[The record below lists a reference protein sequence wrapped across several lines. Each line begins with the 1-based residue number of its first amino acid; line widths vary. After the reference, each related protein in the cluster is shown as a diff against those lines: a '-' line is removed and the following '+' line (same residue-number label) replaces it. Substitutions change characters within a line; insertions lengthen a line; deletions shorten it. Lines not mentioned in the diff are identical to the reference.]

1 MHCHIA
7 SGYEFPLFLE
17 SIITVPPVDTIGCYG
32 GISTFYCES
41 NRSDVLA
48 INWLIGGNSIT
59 EQDKETH
66 GITINNDN
74 SLSIMGLPINN
85 GINIGCIIVVS
96 TLPYVE
102 TTGATFTVTDPSPI
116 HNLTIQFNND
126 IMTCTWSQPSC
137 IPVNYSYHVT
147 INNKS
152 LIVTDTSIQYTVAS
166 CQSYTVS
173 VTVMDTMQ
181 SEIQSETVTR
191 TVNTNSSFGG
201 TNHQFHFDVLKI
213 QFESNL
219 FHSDIQEA
227 IIDTVTFVSTN
238 ECHVIVQLNVSCR

>member
-85 GINIGCIIVVS
+85 GIIIGCTVIVS
-96 TLPYVE
+96 TPFSTE
-102 TTGATFTVTDPSPI
+102 NKGATFTVNDPFPVQS
-116 HNLTIQFNND
+116 LTIQFNND
-126 IMTCTWSQPSC
+126 TMTCTWSQPSC
-137 IPVNYSYHVT
+137 VPVNYSYHVN
-147 INNKS
+147 INNES
-152 LIVTDTSIQYTVAS
+152 LIVTNTTTIQYTVS
-166 CQSYTVS
+166 FCQSYTVS
-173 VTVMDTMQ
+173 VTVMDTTQ
-181 SEIQSETVTR
+181 PQYQSETV
-191 TVNTNSSFGG
+191 NG
-201 TNHQFHFDVLKI
+201 TNRGGNGIILFNFTSVVWFLCFGLVL
-213 QFESNL
+213 
-219 FHSDIQEA
+219 DIQLVSSP
-227 IIDTVTFVSTN
+227 IVTFDTPDV
-238 ECHVIVQLNVSCR
+238 CIVTLPIRVCQK

>member
-1 MHCHIA
+1 
-7 SGYEFPLFLE
+7 
-17 SIITVPPVDTIGCYG
+17 
-32 GISTFYCES
+32 
-41 NRSDVLA
+41 
-48 INWLIGGNSIT
+48 
-59 EQDKETH
+59 
-66 GITINNDN
+66 
-74 SLSIMGLPINN
+74 MGLPINN
-85 GINIGCIIVVS
+85 DIRIGCIISVS
-96 TLPYVE
+96 TPPYIE
-102 TTGATFTVTDPSPI
+102 TMGATFTVTDPFPVEYVNVDI
-116 HNLTIQFNND
+116 DND

-137 IPVNYSYHVT
+137 VPVNYSYHVT

-227 IIDTVTFVSTN
+227 IIETVTFVSTN

>member
-1 MHCHIA
+1 MNPIF
-7 SGYEFPLFLE
+7 SSFLAE
-17 SIITVPPVDTIGCYG
+17 SIITVPPVDTTGCYG

-41 NRSDVLA
+41 NMSDVVA
-48 INWLIGGNSIT
+48 INWQINANSIT

-85 GINIGCIIVVS
+85 GIHIGCTVGVS
-96 TLPYVE
+96 TPPYVE
-102 TTGATFTVTDPSPI
+102 TKGAIFTVNNPSHI
-116 HNLTIQFNND
+116 QNLVIEFNND
-126 IMTCTWSQPSC
+126 IMIFTWSC
-137 IPVNYSYHVT
+137 VPVNYSYHVT

-227 IIDTVTFVSTN
+227 IIETVTFVSTN